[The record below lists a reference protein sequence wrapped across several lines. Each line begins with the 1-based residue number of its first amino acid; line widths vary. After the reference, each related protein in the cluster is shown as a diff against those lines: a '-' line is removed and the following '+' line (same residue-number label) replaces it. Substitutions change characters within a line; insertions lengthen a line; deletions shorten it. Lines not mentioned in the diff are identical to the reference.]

1 MARYRFSRAAYRFLL
16 HVYPRE
22 FRERFAADLD
32 ADFIEMLDARGRG
45 HAWRRVVAD
54 LLAAVPLTTADALT
68 ERGRLARVAGPV
80 NLHGEST
87 VRSLLYDLRYAL
99 RALAKAPAFTLITV
113 LTLALGI
120 GANTAI
126 FSLVN
131 AVLLRPLG
139 YPDAYRLMLI
149 REGIPQSGVA
159 RFEVSPPDYLD
170 LVGYQQSFSAIGAYR
185 TRTFEMSGRG
195 DPEQVDGAEVTSSV
209 FSVLGV
215 SAARGRTFAPGED
228 ERESGVAVISHGLW
242 MRRFNGADVLGQAL
256 LLDRR
261 PYTIVGVMPSAF
273 VFPRRGAAANAQ
285 PADVWLPLVFNP
297 FERQARGM
305 MYNQSVIARLRDGVS
320 PQQAG
325 ADTSAL
331 ARRIQDNYPAPIRN
345 AFTLT
350 TAAVPLI
357 DELTGQ
363 VRRPMLF
370 LLAAVAL
377 VLLVACANVANLIL
391 SRSVARQREIGVR
404 AALGA
409 GRLRLFQGLLSEG
422 ILLAAGG
429 AGLGLALA
437 YWALRAVPRALAAGL
452 PAAGD
457 VPMDWRVVAFTSLLA
472 AGTAA
477 LFALVPLTAGLRR
490 DLNDLLR
497 EGSAR
502 ATAGRR
508 QHRVQGA
515 LVIASVAFAFVL
527 LAGAGL
533 LVRSFSRLVAAP
545 SGVHASEVVT
555 MQVRLP
561 VTAYRSAPPIR
572 AFYRTLDE
580 RLRALPGV
588 RAVAIASDLPL
599 DADGERRVFTSEH
612 AAARGVP
619 STVAL
624 TWVHGDYFGTFGV
637 PLLRGRS
644 FSPDEQ
650 AENRRVAI
658 VSQRIAAT
666 SWPGEE
672 PIGKRVKWGPADS
685 PAPWYTVIGVAGDV
699 IEGPPGSEPVIHMY
713 VPYTELPDAALGAP
727 LAGLLRRFVIA
738 VRGAGDPRALAGL
751 ARATIAAL
759 DPALPVAHM
768 QTIAQL
774 ERDRSAP
781 QRFSAL
787 VVTGFGGVALLLAA
801 IGLYGVLAFVV
812 SQRHREIGIRLALG
826 STPRDVV
833 RLILRQGM
841 LFVGAGTLIGAI
853 VAASTARLLRT
864 VLFDT
869 APYDAVTFVSV
880 PIVLVLVTFAAA
892 YLPARRAA
900 AVDPIISLRND

>member
-1 MARYRFSRAAYRFLL
+1 MPRHRLSRAAYRLL
-16 HVYPRE
+16 LRAYPRE
-22 FRERFAADLD
+22 FRERFAGDLE
-32 ADFIEMLDARGRG
+32 ADFVEMLGARGRR
-45 HAWRRVVAD
+45 HAWRRVVSD
-54 LLAAVPLTTADALT
+54 LCSAVPLTAADAIA
-68 ERGRLARVAGPV
+68 ERERLARIAGPI
-80 NLHGEST
+80 NPHGEST
-87 VRSLLYDLRYAL
+87 VRSLLYDLRHAV
-99 RALAKAPAFTLITV
+99 RALAQAPAFTLVTV

-131 AVLLRPLG
+131 AVIVRPLG
-139 YPDAYRLMLI
+139 YPDPHRLMLI
-149 REGIPQSGVA
+149 HGGSPQSGA
-159 RFEVSPPDYLD
+159 TRFEVSPPDYLD
-170 LVGYQQSFSAIGAYR
+170 LVAYQQSFSAIGAYR
-185 TRTFEMSGRG
+185 TRRLEMSGRG
-195 DPEQVDGAEVTSSV
+195 EPQQVHGAEVTASL
-209 FSVLGV
+209 FHVLGV
-215 SAARGRTFAPGED
+215 AAAHGRTFAPDED
-228 ERESGVAVISHGLW
+228 QRESGVAVISHGLW
-242 MRRFNGADVLGQAL
+242 MRQFNGAEVLGQAL

-261 PYTIVGVMPSAF
+261 PYTIVGVMPPSFA
-273 VFPRRGAAANAQ
+273 FPRRGAAANAQ

-320 PQQAG
+320 APQAA
-325 ADTSAL
+325 ADTAAL

-350 TAAVPLI
+350 IAAVPI
-357 DELTGQ
+357 ADELTGQ
-363 VRRPMLF
+363 LRRPMLF
-370 LLAAVAL
+370 LLAAVGL

-391 SRSVARQREIGVR
+391 SRSVARQREIAVR

-422 ILLAAGG
+422 IVLAATG
-429 AGLGLALA
+429 AALGLTLA
-437 YWALRAVPRALAAGL
+437 FWALGAVPRALAAGL
-452 PAAGD
+452 PAADD
-457 VPMDWRVVAFTSLLA
+457 VPMDWRVVGFTSLLA
-472 AGTAA
+472 AGSAA

-515 LVIASVAFAFVL
+515 LVITSVAFAFVL

-533 LVRSFSRLVAAP
+533 LLRSFNRLVAAP
-545 SGVHASEVVT
+545 SGVHASEVLT

-561 VTAYRSAPPIR
+561 VMAYRGAPPIR
-572 AFYRTLDE
+572 AFYRTLEE

-599 DADGERRVFTSEH
+599 EPDGERRVFTPEN
-612 AAARGVP
+612 AALRGLP

-650 AENRRVAI
+650 ADNRRVAI
-658 VSQRIAAT
+658 VSQRLAEA

-672 PIGKRVKWGPADS
+672 PIGKRVKWGLADS
-685 PAPWYTVIGVAGDV
+685 PAPWHTVIGVAGDV
-699 IEGPPGSEPVIHMY
+699 VEGPPGSDPVIHMY
-713 VPYTELPDAALGAP
+713 VPYTEVPDAALGAP

-738 VRGAGDPRALAGL
+738 VNGVGDPRVLAGPV
-751 ARATIAAL
+751 RATVAAL
-759 DPALPVAHM
+759 DPALPASQI

-774 ERDRSAP
+774 ERDRTAP

-801 IGLYGVLAFVV
+801 IGLYGVLAFLV

-826 STPRDVV
+826 STPREVV

-841 LFVGAGTLIGAI
+841 VFAGAGLIVGAI
-853 VAASTARLLRT
+853 AAVSAARLLRT
-864 VLFDT
+864 VLFET
-869 APYDAVTFVSV
+869 TVYDPVTFVSV
-880 PIVLVLVTFAAA
+880 PVVLVVVTLVAS

-900 AVDPIISLRND
+900 GVDPIVSLRND